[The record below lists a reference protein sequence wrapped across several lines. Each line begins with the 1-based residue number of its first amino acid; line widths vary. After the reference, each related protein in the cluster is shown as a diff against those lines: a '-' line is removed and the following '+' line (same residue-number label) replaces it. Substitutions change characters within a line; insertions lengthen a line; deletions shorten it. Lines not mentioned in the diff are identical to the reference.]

1 MNFLINLYPNKYKII
16 TMITADLCIIPMG
29 IDESSVGKYVAE
41 AAKII
46 EKSGLKYQI
55 TAMGTQIESDNLKA
69 LYEVC
74 AEVF

>member
-46 EKSGLKYQI
+46 EKSWLEISNNRYGD
-55 TAMGTQIESDNLKA
+55 SN
-69 LYEVC
+69 
-74 AEVF
+74 